1 MTLALEQKSALT
13 ALEAPGKQE
22 LKSEFIELRAKGW
35 SYIRI
40 ANKLKVSKSTLSNW
54 RGELE
59 NEIASLKAMELE
71 ALYEKY
77 YLTKEGRL
85 KLLGETLKAIQ
96 KELSLRKLKD
106 ISTDKLVELQLKIYE
121 VLKEEYTEARPLSS
135 WEIEALK

>member
-54 RGELE
+54 RAELE

-71 ALYEKY
+71 ALYEEY
-77 YLTKEGRL
+77 FLVKEGRI

-96 KELSLRKLKD
+96 QELSTRKLKD
-106 ISTDKLVELQLKIYE
+106 VSTDKLIDLQIKVYE
-121 VLKEEYTEARPLSS
+121 VLKEEYVEARPLSTR
-135 WEIEALK
+135 EIEALR